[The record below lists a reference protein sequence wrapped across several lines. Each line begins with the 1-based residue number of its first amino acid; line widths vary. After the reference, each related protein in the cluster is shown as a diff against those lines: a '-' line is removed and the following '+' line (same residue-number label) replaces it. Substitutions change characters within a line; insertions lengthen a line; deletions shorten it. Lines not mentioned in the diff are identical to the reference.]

1 MIADHKQIL
10 ANLKKKIF
18 HPVYFLHGDEPY
30 YIDKVSDFIEENALT
45 DSEKSFNQ
53 TIVYGKDIEVPQL
66 LEIVRRLPMMA
77 NYQVVIVK
85 EAQQLKNFEDLE
97 DYLKKI
103 VNSTILVFAYKHKSI
118 DKRKK
123 FWKDFIAMPNVV
135 AMESTALRDYQVKDW
150 INGYLAEEKIAI
162 SPKGSEMLAEYLGT
176 DLSKIV
182 HEVEKLVLIKGK
194 DSTITEADIEKNIG
208 ISREYNIFEFT
219 NALGERNF
227 LKANQILK
235 YFSLNPK
242 SLVLVVALGNMF
254 GFFSKVLLTKLSPQV
269 GERDL
274 GALLS
279 LNPFIAKNY
288 KGYAANYTIAQL
300 EGVLQLLETYDL
312 KSKGMGAT
320 GDTGDVE
327 LLKEL
332 TIKIFALNK

>member
-1 MIADHKQIL
+1 LITEYKQIVS
-10 ANLKKKIF
+10 NVKKKIF
-18 HPVYFLHGDEPY
+18 SPIYFLYGEEPFYIYKVTELIDET
-30 YIDKVSDFIEENALT
+30 ALT
-45 DSEKSFNQ
+45 ESEKSFNQ
-53 TIVYGKDIEVPQL
+53 TTVYGKDLDVGQL
-66 LEIVRRLPMMA
+66 LEIVRRLPMMS

-97 DYLKKI
+97 GYLKNV
-103 VNSTILVFAYKHKSI
+103 VNSTILVLAYKHKSI

-123 FWKDFIAMPNVV
+123 FWKDFVAMPNVI
-135 AMESTALRDYQVKDW
+135 AMESTPLRDYQVKDW
-150 INGYLAEEKIAI
+150 INSYLAEEKIAI
-162 SPKGSEMLAEYLGT
+162 TPKGSEMLAEYLGT
-176 DLSKIV
+176 DLSKIM

-194 DSTITEADIEKNIG
+194 DSTITETDIEKNIG

-219 NALGERNF
+219 NALGERDF
-227 LKANQILK
+227 LKANKIIK

-254 GFFSKVLLTKLSPQV
+254 GFFTKVYLTKLSPQA
-269 GERDL
+269 GDKDL

-288 KGYAANYTIAQL
+288 KIYASKYTVAQL
-300 EGVLQLLETYDL
+300 EGVLQLLETYDM

-320 GDTGDVE
+320 GNTDDVE

-332 TIKIFALNK
+332 TIKIFTYK